1 MTFLYCYNTSL
12 TSRAA
17 RLSLLKIMNTD
28 TRHFTPEEYETV
40 SDRVEIKVEYLDGQI
55 VPKES
60 LDPLPQWVVEALLSP
75 NFSTVLNYEFP
86 MATNNHADIIR
97 NLVLGLSKVL
107 DEDLYLVY
115 GQNPEI
121 FISLSGRYR
130 IPDVSVTPPK
140 DQWEYEQQKI
150 TNPIVVIEVLSPS
163 NKGDNFMQ
171 KIKDY
176 KSIPSLQEYWLI
188 SQDEIYLESY
198 QRAENGLWL
207 NADYAAADEKI
218 HFPSLEVSLHTDKI
232 YKGVDFEDK

>member
-1 MTFLYCYNTSL
+1 ME
-12 TSRAA
+12 
-17 RLSLLKIMNTD
+17 KH
-28 TRHFTPEEYETV
+28 TRRFTPEEYETV

-60 LDPLPQWVVEALLSP
+60 LDPLPQGVVEALLSP
-75 NFSTVLNYEFP
+75 NFSTALNYEFP
-86 MATNNHADIIR
+86 MATEKHTKIIK
-97 NLVLGLSKVL
+97 NITYGLIRSL
-107 DEDLYLVY
+107 DEDNFTVY
-115 GQNPEI
+115 SQNPEI
-121 FISLSGRYR
+121 YISLSGRYR
-130 IPDVSVTPPK
+130 IPDVGVTP
-140 DQWEYEQQKI
+140 DDENCTWENGKV

-188 SQDEIYLESY
+188 SQDEIHLEGY
-198 QRAENGLWL
+198 QRRENGLWL
-207 NADYAAADEKI
+207 NVAYTASDEKI

>member
-1 MTFLYCYNTSL
+1 ME
-12 TSRAA
+12 
-17 RLSLLKIMNTD
+17 KH
-28 TRHFTPEEYETV
+28 TRRFTPEEYEIV

-60 LDPLPQWVVEALLSP
+60 LDPLPQWVVEVLLSP
-75 NFSTVLNYEFP
+75 NFSTALNYEFP

-97 NLVLGLSKVL
+97 NLIRQLDRVL

-140 DQWEYEQQKI
+140 EDWEYEQKKI

-163 NKGDNFMQ
+163 NKGDDFMA

-188 SQDEIYLESY
+188 SQDEIHLEGY
-198 QRAENGLWL
+198 QRRENGLWL
-207 NADYAAADEKI
+207 NVAYTASDEKI